1 MQLPAPKISIII
13 EVGKIGNSN
22 VDEVASE
29 EYDNEPLS
37 SVSTNDHST
46 GICEI
51 TSDSEEEEEEYDIS
65 NVEPEYDLG

>member
-1 MQLPAPKISIII
+1 MI
-13 EVGKIGNSN
+13 EVGKIGISN
-22 VDEVASE
+22 VDEVASA

-37 SVSTNDHST
+37 SVSTNDHSI

-51 TSDSEEEEEEYDIS
+51 TSSDSEEEEEEYDIS